1 MLHSIPAVV
10 KMVSMVGRE
19 NEMGERAPERSV
31 TNFFLLIY
39 PAIDTNCKADSA
51 DQAAPPTSLRKEK
64 HGLTAAMPPAVAR
77 TVYATAVVT
86 VVTSVQGAGAVGE
99 EVGAAVGAVGVAV
112 GVVVGVAVGVVVGAA
127 VGAAVGD

>member
-10 KMVSMVGRE
+10 KIVSMVGSE

-39 PAIDTNCKADSA
+39 PATDTNCKADSA
-51 DQAAPPTSLRKEK
+51 DQGPPDTSFRKEK
-64 HGLTAAMPPAVAR
+64 HGLKAAMPPVVAR

-99 EVGAAVGAVGVAV
+99 EVGAVGVAV